1 MLVRYINLKMFI
13 FIILI
18 LSISHSN
25 DLAVEY
31 KKMMNSPEIEAITK
45 KQTKKSIEKK
55 LIKKYKELAKST
67 IPKLT
72 DGSIDTNSKEF
83 QDLIEKY
90 SRERRTYK
98 KKPQDISPKNPIQQY
113 DYIDSIQKIM
123 TLKQDTFESSREF
136 NTRQDRTISKL
147 KDKIQPFARKG
158 SKKYSAGTA
167 TMKSYDPDKE
177 RMLLSLKWNKDIQ
190 SSFPSSKILKNV
202 SLNIS
207 REEAKNIFQKQR
219 THNFHIEVSYSNN
232 EIIISKM
239 KLYDKFEL
247 YASTVYSPK
256 EKTDNSQQTHIPLR
270 QYASTP
276 KYSTAPSIQRNGSC
290 QNYIVTTRQLNIR
303 SSPKKDDNII
313 GILHKHNTVCIF
325 KFLGKWGKFNLG
337 WVSKKHLVPKYRYN
351 TKKIGIVYGLDPN
364 DDGFLS
370 IRQKPNSK
378 EIGRLYNGNRVEILG
393 KRGKWY
399 RIRTLNSGLI
409 GWSYTKWI
417 IVQ

>member
-1 MLVRYINLKMFI
+1 M
-13 FIILI
+13 I

-25 DLAVEY
+25 DLALEY

-45 KQTKKSIEKK
+45 KKTKRTTEKK
-55 LIKKYKELAKST
+55 LINSYKELAEST
-67 IPKLT
+67 MPKRS
-72 DGSIDTNSKEF
+72 DGSIDTYSKEF

-90 SRERRTYK
+90 SRERRAYK
-98 KKPQDISPKNPIQQY
+98 KKPQNISKKSLTQQY
-113 DYIDSIQKIM
+113 DYVQSIQEIM
-123 TLKQDTFESSREF
+123 ALKQETFESSREF
-136 NTRQDRTISKL
+136 KTRQDRAISEL
-147 KDKIQPFARKG
+147 KDKIQAFARKG
-158 SKKYSAGTA
+158 SKKYSAGTT
-167 TMKSYDPDKE
+167 TMKSYDADKE
-177 RMLLSLKWNKDIQ
+177 RMRLSLTWNKDIQ
-190 SSFPSSKILKNV
+190 SNFPSSIILKNV

-207 REEAKNIFQKQR
+207 REEAKNIFQKQH

-232 EIIISKM
+232 KIIISKM

-256 EKTDNSQQTHIPLR
+256 EKTNHSQQTHIPLQ
-270 QYASTP
+270 QYTSVP
-276 KYSTAPSIQRNGSC
+276 KYSTAPKIQRNSSC

-325 KFLGKWGKFNLG
+325 TFLGKWGKFNLG
-337 WVSKKHLVPKYRYN
+337 WVSKKHLVPKNQYS

-370 IRQKPNSK
+370 IRRKPNSK
-378 EIGRLYNGNRVEILG
+378 EIGRLYNENRVEILG
-393 KRGKWY
+393 KRGEWY
-399 RIRTLNSGLI
+399 KIRTLNSGLV
-409 GWSYTKWI
+409 GWSYNKWI